1 MEEQE
6 EYQEVGRGRS
16 AKKRAAKAVEGLAQR
31 LVELPEAAIAGLP
44 LSPEMAKELH
54 VARNT
59 RGHSSRKRQIKH
71 LAGAL
76 RRNEEEQ
83 EQIAA
88 TLDGVDQVQRQ
99 EVSAFHQLEELRDRL
114 CSIADF
120 DNALKEVCSLYP
132 QLDSNKLAGLARS
145 VHSSSDKKAYREIFR
160 RLRKA
165 EEETKEG

>member
-6 EYQEVGRGRS
+6 EYQEAGRGRS
-16 AKKRAAKAVEGLAQR
+16 AKKRAAKAVENLAQR
-31 LVELPEAAIAGLP
+31 LAELPEPAISGLP
-44 LSPEMAKELH
+44 LSPEMAKELQL
-54 VARNT
+54 ARNT

-83 EQIAA
+83 EQIEAA
-88 TLDGVDQVQRQ
+88 LNGVDQVQRQ
-99 EVSAFHQLEELRDRL
+99 EVMAFHQLEELRDRL
-114 CSIADF
+114 CAPTDF
-120 DNALKEVCSLYP
+120 EAALAEVRSLYP

-145 VHSSSDKKAYREIFR
+145 VHVSSDKKAHREIFR

-165 EEETKEG
+165 AEKIRED